1 MKIELKNVKISE
13 SLSEE
18 TTAFT
23 ADIFVDGKKAGYAR
37 NDGRGGCTEYHSFP
51 ETRELFNKAEK
62 FALTLPKTVHEF
74 NGKKHEFNSNLEL
87 VIDNIIESILEQKY
101 KKKIEKA
108 CLKGILKGN
117 KFGYSGITFKMP
129 IKEIVRIHGEK
140 GVAHL
145 QTTYDRIKSELKEG
159 ETIVNTNLEELGIKL

>member
-23 ADIFVDGKKAGYAR
+23 ADIFVNGKKAGYAR

-51 ETRELFNKAEK
+51 ETRELFDKAEK
-62 FALTLPKTVHEF
+62 FALTLPKKVEEF
-74 NGKKHEFNSNLEL
+74 NGKIYEFNSNLEL
-87 VIDNIIESILEQKY
+87 IIDNIIENVLKEKD
-101 KKKIEKA
+101 KKKLEKA
-108 CLKGILKGN
+108 CLKGIFKGN
-117 KFGYSGITFKMP
+117 TFDYSGVSYKLP
-129 IKEIVRIHGEK
+129 LKDIVRIHKEK

-145 QTTYDRIKSELKEG
+145 QGAYNKMKSELKQG
-159 ETIVNTNLEELGIKL
+159 EKILNTNLEELGIIL